1 MSECH
6 ELATALSDADTKAL
20 GLQDAISAAEMR
32 CESAEQALAASQEQK
47 ASLELRYGETIQAL
61 AGAEEALRAE
71 VGAKRELEERYNG
84 TINDFQEQ
92 LLVCVVCTSV
102 WWLVCVEVRVSF
114 ASLGY
119 FALLNPRGSIAV

>member
-6 ELATALSDADTKAL
+6 ELAAALSDANTKAL
-20 GLQDAISAAEMR
+20 ALQDAISAAETR

-47 ASLELRYGETIQAL
+47 ASLELRYGETMQAL

-71 VGAKRELEERYNG
+71 AGAKRELEERYNG

-92 LLVCVVCTSV
+92 LLVRVVCSSV
-102 WWLVCVEVRVSF
+102 RWLLCVEVGFSV
-114 ASLGY
+114 ASL
-119 FALLNPRGSIAV
+119 RS